1 MRNLRFW
8 EEEVEIFGEDD
19 IDVGELAVRWF
30 CSDGMSTFFGETKS
44 EAASHFGVP
53 VGFED

>member
-1 MRNLRFW
+1 MRQLRFW
-8 EEEVEIFGEDD
+8 KEAVEVFEDENA
-19 IDVGELAVRWF
+19 DVGEEQIRWF
-30 CSDGMSTFFGETKS
+30 CSDGISTFFGETRS